1 MDKQL
6 ISIAVV
12 TYNSSKTVIET
23 LESVKAQTYSAIELI
38 VSDDCSTDNTL
49 EVVNEWVTKNKECF
63 VRAQLLSSNENR
75 GIAPNRN
82 KCIRE
87 AQGEWIKFVDG
98 DDMLTPNSIES
109 YLSVISDKV
118 NFVMGNFIT
127 LNEKG
132 EKKNFTIEQDFFK
145 LNASEQLTL
154 QCQKARI
161 LWPGIISRKKA
172 FLELNGFDERFPML
186 DDFPFFVKA
195 LQAGYNFDC
204 VDADVFIYR
213 VHEGSAQL
221 SVKFHIS
228 HVNYVNQVVVPSYLK
243 EKKYIDYWHDML
255 WSKKELAKIGNQPL
269 KAFFVYLLMLISDTK
284 EWYYIVRDKIYRPV
298 IFKWRTLKK

>member
-1 MDKQL
+1 MNEQL
-6 ISIAVV
+6 VSIAVV
-12 TYNSSKTVIET
+12 TYNSSRTVIET

-38 VSDDCSTDNTL
+38 VSDDHSTDNTL
-49 EVVNEWVTKNKECF
+49 TIVREWFVENKDRF
-63 VRAQLLSSNENR
+63 LNIKLLSSDENK

-87 AQGEWIKFVDG
+87 ASGEWIKFVDG

-109 YLSVISDKV
+109 YLSVISDEV
-118 NFVMGNFIT
+118 NFIMGNFII

-145 LNASEQLTL
+145 LNASEQLVL
-154 QCQKARI
+154 QNQKARI

-172 FLELNGFDERFPML
+172 FLELNGLDERFPML

-195 LQAGYNFDC
+195 LKAGYKFDS
-204 VDADVFIYR
+204 VAADVFIYR
-213 VHEGSAQL
+213 VHEESAQR

-228 HVNYVNQVVVPSYLK
+228 HVNYVNQVIVPNYLK
-243 EKKYIDYWHDML
+243 EKKYIDYWHDKL
-255 WSKKELAKIGNQPL
+255 WSKRELAKIGNRPV
-269 KAFFVYLLMLISDTK
+269 KAFFIHLLMLISDVK
-284 EWYYIVRDKIYRPV
+284 EWYYIVRNNIYSPIV
-298 IFKWRTLKK
+298 FKWRALKK